1 VERPLTDLEVD
12 PFASAAVLGVLDAA
26 DRRYLVSRSVRRSV
40 DKGQIL
46 FLEGD
51 RSDSVL
57 VLISGHMNVLRYSS
71 GGDQFIVNTVVPGD
85 TIGEVGVLSKGPR
98 SATVQATEPSVVLKL
113 AGSVI
118 IDLVSE
124 RPAMAVALL
133 ERMAD
138 MVRRITGVATDL
150 VFLDLRQR
158 VAKHL
163 LQLDTV
169 EPHLVRSDLTQG
181 EVAAR
186 IGASRQR
193 VNACLRDFATQG
205 WISMESRRLRV
216 LDRDALTQLV
226 NF

>member
-1 VERPLTDLEVD
+1 MADLEVD

-26 DRRYLVSRSVRRSV
+26 DRQYLVSRSVRRTI

-51 RSDSVL
+51 RSDSML

-71 GGDQFIVNTVVPGD
+71 DGSEFIMNTVVPGD

-98 SATVQATEPSVVLKL
+98 SATVQATEKSVVLKL
-113 AGSVI
+113 AGSVV
-118 IDLVSE
+118 IDLLSE
-124 RPAMAVALL
+124 RPALAVALL

-163 LQLDTV
+163 LELGT
-169 EPHLVRSDLTQG
+169 RSPTWSG
-181 EVAAR
+181 R
-186 IGASRQR
+186 TSPRGRWRPASAPA
-193 VNACLRDFATQG
+193 VSG
-205 WISMESRRLRV
+205 
-216 LDRDALTQLV
+216 
-226 NF
+226 

>member
-1 VERPLTDLEVD
+1 LSDLEVD
-12 PFASAAVLGVLDAA
+12 PFAGAAVLGVLDEA
-26 DRRYLVSRSVRRSV
+26 DRRYLVSRSTRRTI

-57 VLISGHMNVLRYSS
+57 VLISGHMNVVRYSS
-71 GGDQFIVNTVVPGD
+71 DGGQFIMNTVVPGD
-85 TIGEVGVLSKGPR
+85 TIGEVGVLSRSPR
-98 SATVQATEPSVVLKL
+98 SATVQATEQSVVLKL

-118 IDLVSE
+118 IDLLSE
-124 RPAMAVALL
+124 RPALAVALL

-163 LQLDTV
+163 LQLDTK

-181 EVAAR
+181 EVAAS

-193 VNACLRDFATQG
+193 VNACLRDFENQG
-205 WISMESRRLRV
+205 WITMDSRRLRV
-216 LDRDALTQLV
+216 LDRDALARVVDL
-226 NF
+226 

>member
-1 VERPLTDLEVD
+1 MPDLEVD
-12 PFASAAVLGVLDAA
+12 PFAGAAVLGVLDAT
-26 DRRYLVSRSVRRSV
+26 DRHYLVSRSTRRTI
-40 DKGQIL
+40 DRGEIL

-71 GGDQFIVNTVVPGD
+71 DGGQFIMNTVVPGD
-85 TIGEVGVLSKGPR
+85 TIGEVGVLSKSPR
-98 SATVQATEPSVVLKL
+98 SATVQATEQSVVLKL

-118 IDLVSE
+118 IDLLSE
-124 RPAMAVALL
+124 RPALAIALL

-163 LQLDTV
+163 LQLDAKQ
-169 EPHLVRSDLTQG
+169 PHLVRSDLTQG
-181 EVAAR
+181 EVAAS

-193 VNACLRDFATQG
+193 VNACLRAFENQG
-205 WISMESRRLRV
+205 WISMDSRRLRV
-216 LDRDALTQLV
+216 LDRDTLAQV
-226 NF
+226 VDF